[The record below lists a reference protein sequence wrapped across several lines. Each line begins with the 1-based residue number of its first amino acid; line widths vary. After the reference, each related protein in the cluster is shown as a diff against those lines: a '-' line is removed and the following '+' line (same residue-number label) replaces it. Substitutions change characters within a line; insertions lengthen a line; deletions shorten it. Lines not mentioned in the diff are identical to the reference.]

1 MKARTPKKKPA
12 EKPAVPPPK
21 PLALHE
27 LTDHFKP
34 LGLNELI
41 TASREFPIAS
51 RVDLQTAL
59 SYLLGETYPARL
71 LGVHR
76 MYSHSTLT
84 FSDLLNT
91 EHDPVLVGPL
101 QYSEIDVGEL
111 MPARCLRQGVWLC
124 RDD

>member
-1 MKARTPKKKPA
+1 MKARAPKKKVTG
-12 EKPAVPPPK
+12 KPPVPTPK
-21 PLALHE
+21 PLLLQE
-27 LTDHFKP
+27 LADHFKP

-41 TASREFPIAS
+41 TASREFPIAA

-76 MYSHSTLT
+76 MYNHGRLT

-91 EHDPVLVGPL
+91 ERDSVLIAPL
-101 QYSEIDVGEL
+101 QYTEIDVGEI
-111 MPARCLRQGVWLC
+111 MPARCLRQ
-124 RDD
+124 